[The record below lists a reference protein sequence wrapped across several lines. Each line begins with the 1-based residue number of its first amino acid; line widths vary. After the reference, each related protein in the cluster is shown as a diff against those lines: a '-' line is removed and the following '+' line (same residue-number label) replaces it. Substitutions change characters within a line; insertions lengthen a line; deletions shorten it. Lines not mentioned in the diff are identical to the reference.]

1 MRSAANGL
9 MFVLVVAIL
18 GCSGGESA
26 SEGSMEGN
34 SEGRTEQSILGV
46 YENSVDGVG
55 VELKA
60 DGKATLIVDGDRFET
75 TWERDGADRI
85 IVYGEEGMRI
95 AYNFN
100 SDGNLSDDMGYGSVL
115 RKQ

>member
-1 MRSAANGL
+1 MNCAAKGL
-9 MFVLVVAIL
+9 VLGLLVAIL
-18 GCSGGESA
+18 GCSGGESGA
-26 SEGSMEGN
+26 EGN
-34 SEGRTEQSILGV
+34 SEGRTEESILGV
-46 YENSVDGVG
+46 YQNTVDGVG

-60 DGKATLIVDGDRFET
+60 DGIATLIVDGQPFET

-100 SDGNLSDDMGYGSVL
+100 TDGNLSDDMGYGSVL
-115 RKQ
+115 SKQ

>member
-1 MRSAANGL
+1 MNRAAKGL
-9 MFVLVVAIL
+9 VLGIVVAIL

-26 SEGSMEGN
+26 SGN
-34 SEGRTEQSILGV
+34 EPNGRTEQSILGV
-46 YENSVDGVG
+46 YKNTVDGIG

-60 DGKATLIVDGDRFET
+60 NGKAILTVDGAPFET

-85 IVYGEEGMRI
+85 IVYGEEGIRM
-95 AYNFN
+95 AYKFN
-100 SDGNLSDDMGYGSVL
+100 SDGNLSDDMGFASVL

>member
-1 MRSAANGL
+1 MNRAAKGL
-9 MFVLVVAIL
+9 VLGLVVAIL
-18 GCSGGESA
+18 GCSGGEA
-26 SEGSMEGN
+26 GSEGN

-46 YENSVDGVG
+46 YENTVDGVG

-60 DGKATLIVDGDRFET
+60 DGKATLVVDGEPFDT

-85 IVYGEEGMRI
+85 IVYGEEGIRI

>member
-1 MRSAANGL
+1 MNRAAKVLVLG
-9 MFVLVVAIL
+9 LVVAIL
-18 GCSGGESA
+18 GCGGGESA
-26 SEGSMEGN
+26 PESKPEA
-34 SEGRTEQSILGV
+34 RTEKSILGV
-46 YENSVDGVG
+46 YKNAVDGVG

-60 DGKATLIVDGDRFET
+60 NGKAILLVDGEPFET

-85 IVYGEEGMRI
+85 IVYGQEGIRI

>member
-1 MRSAANGL
+1 MNRAAKGL
-9 MFVLVVAIL
+9 VLGMVVAIL
-18 GCSGGESA
+18 GCNGGESA
-26 SEGSMEGN
+26 SL
-34 SEGRTEQSILGV
+34 SEPAGRTEQSILGV
-46 YENSVDGVG
+46 YKNTVDGVG
-55 VELKA
+55 VDLKA
-60 DGKATLIVDGDRFET
+60 NGKAILFVDGAPFET

>member
-1 MRSAANGL
+1 MNCAAKGL
-9 MFVLVVAIL
+9 VLGLVVAIL

-26 SEGSMEGN
+26 SESN
-34 SEGRTEQSILGV
+34 SEGRTEKSILGV
-46 YENSVDGVG
+46 YENTVDEIG

-60 DGKATLIVDGDRFET
+60 DGKATWFVDGEPYET

-85 IVYGEEGMRI
+85 IVYGEEGMRM
-95 AYNFN
+95 AYKFN